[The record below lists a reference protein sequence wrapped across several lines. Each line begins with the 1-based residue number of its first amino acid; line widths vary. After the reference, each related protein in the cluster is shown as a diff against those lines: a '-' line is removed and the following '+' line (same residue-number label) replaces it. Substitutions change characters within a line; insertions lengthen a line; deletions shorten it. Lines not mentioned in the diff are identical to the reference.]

1 MGSLFSLLFFSFL
14 LSSGL
19 MVALFPSL
27 VKAGVGSPV
36 TSSVELVMRPKH
48 AKVSIVVI
56 GHRDPPSALASNCT
70 LFIFVLF
77 FLFLLTG

>member
-1 MGSLFSLLFFSFL
+1 MA
-14 LSSGL
+14 
-19 MVALFPSL
+19 ALFPSL

-56 GHRDPPSALASNCT
+56 RHRDPTSAPISNCT
-70 LFIFVLF
+70 IFIFVLF
-77 FLFLLTG
+77 FLSLLTG